1 MRTINVLSV
10 CGSGSVT
17 SSMIAG
23 NVRDML
29 DDEGYQAQT
38 VECNPNG
45 VDELLANR
53 EFDIIVHTS
62 PLKRKYDLPTI
73 NAIGLLTGTDEEGFE
88 EELMEAV
95 KGLKL

>member
-29 DDEGYQAQT
+29 DDEGYQAQQWR
-38 VECNPNG
+38 VQ
-45 VDELLANR
+45 
-53 EFDIIVHTS
+53 S
-62 PLKRKYDLPTI
+62 
-73 NAIGLLTGTDEEGFE
+73 
-88 EELMEAV
+88 
-95 KGLKL
+95 

>member
-29 DDEGYQAQT
+29 DEQGYQAHT

-45 VDELLANR
+45 VDELITNR
-53 EFDIIVHTS
+53 DFDLIVHTS
-62 PLKRKYDLPTI
+62 PLKRVYGLPTI

-88 EELMEAV
+88 EELLAAV
-95 KGLKL
+95 KQLKL